1 MEKIITWLSDNI
13 PVITGAVFAFTISL
27 LTLREGSFGE
37 RLTKATLCSIFSTG
51 LFYGI
56 VSIFP
61 TCPPEA
67 AVAIGSFVGFYG
79 VDQTKALILDKI
91 AQITRGKSGKGE
103 GGDDE
108 AL

>member
-13 PVITGAVFAFTISL
+13 PVITGAFFAFTISL

-91 AQITRGKSGKGE
+91 TALTGKKTQPE
-103 GGDDE
+103 NNQHDDT
-108 AL
+108 L

>member
-1 MEKIITWLSDNI
+1 MEKVLVWLSDNI
-13 PVITGAVFAFTISL
+13 PVVTGAVFAFCISL

-79 VDQTKALILDKI
+79 VDQTKALILDKLT
-91 AQITRGKSGKGE
+91 ALTGKKNQPESNQH
-103 GGDDE
+103 DDVI
-108 AL
+108 

>member
-1 MEKIITWLSDNI
+1 MEKILEWLNNNV
-13 PVITGAVFAFTISL
+13 PVVTGAAFAFCISL
-27 LTLREGSFGE
+27 MTVREGSFRE

-51 LFYGI
+51 IFYGM

-91 AQITRGKSGKGE
+91 TALTGKKAQPENSQH
-103 GGDDE
+103 DDVI
-108 AL
+108 